1 MAQVLNGLSGMVYY
15 IDDILVTG
23 HTKEEHLANL
33 KAVLS
38 RIQEYGLK
46 LKWSKCQFFQN
57 KLELLGYVI
66 SVQGVKPR
74 KSRVKSVLEANL
86 PTTKQELQSFFD
98 MLTYNAKL
106 LPNLSH
112 VLFPLNQLLQ
122 KNTAWVRKSKQQK
135 AFEAAKQLLSRE
147 PALAH
152 CDVKNILSC
161 TVMLQLMDWVLA

>member
-1 MAQVLNGLSGMVYY
+1 M
-15 IDDILVTG
+15 
-23 HTKEEHLANL
+23 
-33 KAVLS
+33 
-38 RIQEYGLK
+38 
-46 LKWSKCQFFQN
+46 
-57 KLELLGYVI
+57 
-66 SVQGVKPR
+66 
-74 KSRVKSVLEANL
+74 